1 MNHRGR
7 LKAGAIALVSLAAL
21 ALGMVDP
28 AWQTRSVVTA
38 PGEQT
43 SVTLS
48 DGSVILL
55 NEDTQ
60 LDIDSRLFSRR
71 FTLLEGEAAFRVA
84 DGWRP
89 FVVQARRT
97 QVRNMGT
104 VFTIRNEV
112 DGAQVSVQEG
122 AVEVS
127 VDSGRVIVPA
137 SQAVETRAGMVSA
150 PKQADPRSTV
160 WQKGRLMLDGTSSV
174 GSRQR

>member
-1 MNHRGR
+1 MKHRGR
-7 LKAGAIALVSLAAL
+7 LKVGAMALAAIAAL

-38 PGEQT
+38 TGEQT

-71 FTLLEGEAAFRVA
+71 FTLQEGEAAFRVA
-84 DGWRP
+84 HGWRP

-97 QVRNMGT
+97 QVRDMGT
-104 VFTIRNEV
+104 VFNIRNEV

-127 VDSGRVIVPA
+127 VDSGRVTVGA

-150 PKQADPRSTV
+150 PRPADPRSTA
-160 WQKGRLMLDGTSSV
+160 WQKGRLMQDGTPQASS
-174 GSRQR
+174 R

>member
-1 MNHRGR
+1 MKHRGR

-71 FTLLEGEAAFRVA
+71 VMLQEGEAAFRVA
-84 DGWRP
+84 HGWRP

-97 QVRNMGT
+97 QVRDMGT
-104 VFTIRNEV
+104 VFNIRNDV
-112 DGAQVSVQEG
+112 DGAHVSVQDG
-122 AVEVS
+122 AVEVT
-127 VDSGRVIVPA
+127 VDSGRVT
-137 SQAVETRAGMVSA
+137 VEKVRQPLAPSVRAAMVSEA
-150 PKQADPRSTV
+150 DCIRKKALQAT
-160 WQKGRLMLDGTSSV
+160 
-174 GSRQR
+174 